1 MNKEYMHVTKDKT
14 AIVNEYGN
22 VKIVENFN
30 ENEPLLE
37 NKIELLDKE
46 IRNNNIKLLNLRKDI
61 KGFNKLLLIISV
73 LSLGIIPLNLGGFIN
88 IVGTILLSGVNVF
101 VFILTLVYAHKY
113 DSEVKELSK
122 YLNNIKLEKEKTLR
136 ELELEKTKRISKEN
150 ETIYEINDLKEKSI
164 RMFEIR
170 KEELMHENHLIEDET
185 SKLMKKF

>member
-113 DSEVKELSK
+113 DSKVKELSK
-122 YLNNIKLEKEKTLR
+122 YLNNIKLEKEKTLK

-150 ETIYEINDLKEKSI
+150 EIIYEINDLKEKSI

-170 KEELMHENHLIEDET
+170 KEELLNNDSSKENNIKLI
-185 SKLMKKF
+185 MKK

>member
-61 KGFNKLLLIISV
+61 KGFNKLLLIILV

-88 IVGTILLSGVNVF
+88 IVGTILLSGVNVS

-113 DSEVKELSK
+113 DSEVKELSE

-170 KEELMHENHLIEDET
+170 KEELLNNNSSKENNIKLI
-185 SKLMKKF
+185 MKK